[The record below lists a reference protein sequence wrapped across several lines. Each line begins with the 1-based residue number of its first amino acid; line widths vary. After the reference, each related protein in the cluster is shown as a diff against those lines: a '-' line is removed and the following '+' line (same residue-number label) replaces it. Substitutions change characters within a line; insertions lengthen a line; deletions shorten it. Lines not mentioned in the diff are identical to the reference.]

1 MGVLKGELKLEDFIA
16 YSRGNYKIKL
26 SKERKEKVLRA
37 ENIVKKTLDN
47 KESVYGI
54 NSGFGDLCDILIPKE
69 QTPQLQ
75 KNLIM
80 SHACGVGKP
89 LSKETVKGAMLL
101 KINALSKGYSG
112 IRLETLETLIDVY
125 NKGIIPRVPKKG
137 SVGGS
142 GDLVPLAHIAL
153 VLIGEGEAIYDG
165 ELMPGGEALKKAGI
179 EPVRLSAKEGLSLI
193 NGTEVMTST
202 AALCIYDAL
211 KLAKTADIAIAMTLE
226 ALVGSE
232 NSFDQKIHEVKP
244 QPGQEES
251 ARNVKRLVEGSEI
264 LKQNSPKLQDA
275 YSLRCA
281 PQVHGAFRHALN
293 YAKNIVGIEMNS
305 ITDNPL
311 IIGDKIISGG
321 NFHGESVSISMNYVG
336 IALSELG
343 NISERR
349 LERMLNPKLSNLP
362 PFLILESGLNSG
374 LMIAQYTAVSL
385 VSENKKLA
393 YPSGVDSIPLSA
405 CHEDHVSMGA
415 GSVKYAKKICKN
427 IEYILG
433 IELMAAAQALEF
445 HAAKKGIGTETAYN
459 VIRKYVKPL
468 EKDRILYK
476 DIEKMYELVH
486 NSVIVKEVEKEI
498 GGLK

>member
-1 MGVLKGELKLEDFIA
+1 MGVLKGELTLEDFIE
-16 YSRGNYKIKL
+16 YSRGDYKIKL

-37 ENIVKKTLDN
+37 EKIVKEVLKG
-47 KESVYGI
+47 KEPLYGI
-54 NSGFGDLCDILIPKE
+54 NVGFGDLCNISVPEE
-69 QTPQLQ
+69 QAAQLQ

-89 LSKETVKGAMLL
+89 LSKETVKGAILL

-112 IRLETLETLIDVY
+112 IRLETLETLVSVY
-125 NKGIIPRVPKKG
+125 NKGIMPRVPKKG

-153 VLIGEGEAIYDG
+153 VLIGEGEAVCDR

-179 EPVRLSAKEGLSLI
+179 KPVRLSAKEGLSLI

-211 KLAKTADIAIAMTLE
+211 KLAKTADIALAMTLE
-226 ALVGSE
+226 SLIGSE

-244 QPGQEES
+244 QPGQAES
-251 ARNVKRLVEGSEI
+251 ARNVKRIVEGSEI

-305 ITDNPL
+305 VTDNPL
-311 IIGDKIISGG
+311 IIGDKIVSGG
-321 NFHGESVSISMNYVG
+321 NFHGESVAIAMNYVG

-343 NISERR
+343 SISERR
-349 LERMLNPKLSNLP
+349 LERLLNSKLSNLP

-374 LMIAQYTAVSL
+374 LMIAQYTAAAL
-385 VSENKKLA
+385 ASENKTLA
-393 YPSGVDSIPLSA
+393 YPSSVNSLPLSA
-405 CHEDHVSMGA
+405 CHEDHVSMGSL
-415 GSVKYAKKICKN
+415 SVKYAKKICKN
-427 IEYILG
+427 IEHILG

-445 HAAKKGIGTETAYN
+445 HVAKKGRGTETAYN
-459 VIRKYVKPL
+459 TIRKHVRPL
-468 EKDRILYK
+468 KKDRILYK
-476 DIEKMYELVH
+476 DIEKMYKLVH
-486 NSVIVKEVEKEI
+486 EGTIIKEVEKEI